1 MTREFTDKEKILI
14 CGLEAIGLFCGSQ
27 ELLGVRHRN
36 DAVYTVEDL
45 IKLYDVAEKM
55 RVFKSS
61 GELAD
66 WAKKILNGPLLADLY
81 AIQTKMPDEFLFQTD
96 RIEFGIEE
104 IIKNGF

>member
-1 MTREFTDKEKILI
+1 MTGEFTDKEKLLI

-27 ELLGVRHRN
+27 ELLGAGHRN
-36 DAVYTVEDL
+36 NTVYTVEDL
-45 IKLYDVAEKM
+45 IKLYDTAGKK

-66 WAKKILNGPLLADLY
+66 WAWKVLNGPLLADLY
-81 AIQTKMPDEFLFQTD
+81 AVQAKMPGGFLFQTD

-104 IIKNGF
+104 ILKIGL